1 MFERRGDDLY
11 MNITISL
18 RDALT
23 GFSMEITHLD
33 GHKVKIRE
41 GKGGFNYYYCRL
53 RYLVTR

>member
-23 GFSMEITHLD
+23 GFNMEITHLD
-33 GHKVKIRE
+33 GHKVKI
-41 GKGGFNYYYCRL
+41 KQGGVSL
-53 RYLVTR
+53 IIII